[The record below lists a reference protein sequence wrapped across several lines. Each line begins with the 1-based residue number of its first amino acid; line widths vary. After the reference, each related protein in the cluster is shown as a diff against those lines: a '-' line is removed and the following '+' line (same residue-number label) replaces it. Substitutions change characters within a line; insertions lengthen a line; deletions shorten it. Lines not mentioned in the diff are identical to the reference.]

1 VTRPR
6 GEGGKT
12 LTRYLSE
19 IARFPLL
26 DPAEERELGR
36 RIRAGDAA
44 ALRAL
49 VEANLRF
56 VVSFASRFRG
66 AALPLLDLVHEGNL
80 GLMEAARRYDPSQ
93 ANRFLSYAVFY
104 VRDAILT
111 ALQRQSGAIRLPRRP
126 GQLLAHLYETLRKLE
141 GELRRPPSESEIAR
155 ESGLSPDQVRWLL
168 ARLAGDVSLD
178 SDAGKQAVRA
188 AGGAVSAVEE
198 SVVRHSTL
206 RALKQ
211 AVRALPPRERLVLAR
226 RYGLDGREPE
236 TLAALAGK
244 LRISPERVRQI
255 EAKALEKLRD
265 ADWRDG
271 HRRRP
276 DASSRRGAGRV
287 GRTRT
292 P

>member
-1 VTRPR
+1 MTRAR

-36 RIRAGDAA
+36 RIREGDAA

-56 VVSFASRFRG
+56 VVSYASRFRG

-80 GLMEAARRYDPSQ
+80 GLMEAARRYDPAQ

-111 ALQRQSGAIRLPRRP
+111 ALQGQSGALRLPRRP
-126 GQLLAHLYETLRKLE
+126 GQLLAHLYETLQKLE
-141 GELRRPPSESEIAR
+141 AELRRVPSEVEIVR
-155 ESGLSPDQVRWLL
+155 ESGLSPAQVRWLL
-168 ARLAGDVSLD
+168 ARLRGDVSLD
-178 SDAGKQAVRA
+178 SDAGQEAVA
-188 AGGAVSAVEE
+188 SAQGGVVPAVEE
-198 SVVRHSTL
+198 AAVRHSTL

-211 AVRALPPRERLVLAR
+211 AVRALPSRERLVVVR
-226 RYGLDGREPE
+226 RYGLDGRDPQTLS
-236 TLAALAGK
+236 TLAAALK
-244 LRISPERVRQI
+244 ISTERVRQI
-255 EAKALEKLRD
+255 EAKALEKLRSS
-265 ADWRDG
+265 DWFDV
-271 HRRRP
+271 RR
-276 DASSRRGAGRV
+276 ARV
-287 GRTRT
+287 SG
-292 P
+292 

>member
-1 VTRPR
+1 MTRAR

-36 RIRAGDAA
+36 RIRQGDAA

-56 VVSFASRFRG
+56 VVSYASRFRG

-80 GLMEAARRYDPSQ
+80 GLMEAARRYDPAQ

-111 ALQRQSGAIRLPRRP
+111 ALQGQSGALRLPRRP
-126 GQLLAHLYETLRKLE
+126 GQLLAHLYETLQKLE
-141 GELRRPPSESEIAR
+141 AELRRAPSEVEIAR
-155 ESGLSPDQVRWLL
+155 ESGLSPAQVRWLL
-168 ARLAGDVSLD
+168 ARLRGDVSLD
-178 SDAGKQAVRA
+178 SDAGQEAVA
-188 AGGAVSAVEE
+188 SAQGGVVPAVEE
-198 SVVRHSTL
+198 AAVRHSTL

-211 AVRALPPRERLVLAR
+211 AVRALPSRERLVVVR
-226 RYGLDGREPE
+226 RYGLDGRDPQ
-236 TLAALAGK
+236 TLSALAAALK
-244 LRISPERVRQI
+244 ISTERVRQI
-255 EAKALEKLRD
+255 EAKALEKLRSS
-265 ADWRDG
+265 DWFDVR
-271 HRRRP
+271 
-276 DASSRRGAGRV
+276 
-287 GRTRT
+287 RTRVSG
-292 P
+292 

>member
-1 VTRPR
+1 MTRAR

-36 RIRAGDAA
+36 RIREGDAA

-56 VVSFASRFRG
+56 VVSYASRFRG

-80 GLMEAARRYDPSQ
+80 GLMEAARRYDPAQ

-111 ALQRQSGAIRLPRRP
+111 ALQGQSGALRLPRRP
-126 GQLLAHLYETLRKLE
+126 GQLLAHLYETLQKLE
-141 GELRRPPSESEIAR
+141 AELRRVPSEVEIVR
-155 ESGLSPDQVRWLL
+155 ESGLSPAQVRWLL
-168 ARLAGDVSLD
+168 ARLRGDVSLD
-178 SDAGKQAVRA
+178 SDAGQEAVA
-188 AGGAVSAVEE
+188 SAQGGVVPAVEE
-198 SVVRHSTL
+198 AAVRHSTL

-211 AVRALPPRERLVLAR
+211 AVRALPSRERLVVVR
-226 RYGLDGREPE
+226 RYGLDGRDPQTLA
-236 TLAALAGK
+236 TLAAALK
-244 LRISPERVRQI
+244 ISTERVRQI
-255 EAKALEKLRD
+255 EAKALEKLRSS
-265 ADWRDG
+265 DWFDV
-271 HRRRP
+271 RR
-276 DASSRRGAGRV
+276 ARV
-287 GRTRT
+287 SG
-292 P
+292 

>member
-1 VTRPR
+1 VTRAR

-36 RIRAGDAA
+36 RIREGDAA

-56 VVSFASRFRG
+56 VVSYASRFRG

-80 GLMEAARRYDPSQ
+80 GLMEAARRYDPAQ

-111 ALQRQSGAIRLPRRP
+111 ALQGQSGALRLPRRP
-126 GQLLAHLYETLRKLE
+126 GQLLAHLYETLQKLE
-141 GELRRPPSESEIAR
+141 AELRRVPSEVEIVR
-155 ESGLSPDQVRWLL
+155 ESGLSPAQVRWLL
-168 ARLAGDVSLD
+168 ARLRGDVSLD
-178 SDAGKQAVRA
+178 SDAGQEAVA
-188 AGGAVSAVEE
+188 SAQGGVVPAVEE
-198 SVVRHSTL
+198 AAVRHSTL

-211 AVRALPPRERLVLAR
+211 AVRALPSRERLVVVR
-226 RYGLDGREPE
+226 RYGLDGRDPQTLA
-236 TLAALAGK
+236 TLAAALK
-244 LRISPERVRQI
+244 ISTERVRQI
-255 EAKALEKLRD
+255 EAKALEKLRSS
-265 ADWRDG
+265 DWFDV
-271 HRRRP
+271 RR
-276 DASSRRGAGRV
+276 ARV
-287 GRTRT
+287 SG
-292 P
+292 

>member
-1 VTRPR
+1 MTRAR

-36 RIRAGDAA
+36 RIRQGDAA

-56 VVSFASRFRG
+56 VVSYASRFRG

-80 GLMEAARRYDPSQ
+80 GLMEAARRYDPAQ

-111 ALQRQSGAIRLPRRP
+111 ALQGQSGALRLPRRP
-126 GQLLAHLYETLRKLE
+126 GQLLAHLYETLQKLE
-141 GELRRPPSESEIAR
+141 AELRRAPSEVEIVR
-155 ESGLSPDQVRWLL
+155 ESGLSPAQVRWLL
-168 ARLAGDVSLD
+168 ARLRGDVSLD
-178 SDAGKQAVRA
+178 SDAGQEAVA
-188 AGGAVSAVEE
+188 SAQGGVVPAVEE
-198 SVVRHSTL
+198 AAVRHSTL

-211 AVRALPPRERLVLAR
+211 AVRALPSRERLVVVR
-226 RYGLDGREPE
+226 RYGLDGRDPQTLA
-236 TLAALAGK
+236 TLAAALK
-244 LRISPERVRQI
+244 ISTERVRQI
-255 EAKALEKLRD
+255 EAKALEKLRSS
-265 ADWRDG
+265 DWFDV
-271 HRRRP
+271 RR
-276 DASSRRGAGRV
+276 ARV
-287 GRTRT
+287 SG
-292 P
+292 